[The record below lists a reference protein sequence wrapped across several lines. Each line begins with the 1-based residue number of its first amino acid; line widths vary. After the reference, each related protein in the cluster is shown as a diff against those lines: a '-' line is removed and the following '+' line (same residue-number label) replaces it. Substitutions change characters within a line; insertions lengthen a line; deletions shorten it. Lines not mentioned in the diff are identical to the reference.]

1 MKFSNKRQQFEGSN
15 VSFNPNT
22 MIAKS
27 YNWWVFV
34 AEINGKVV
42 FNNSRYSPSTGKHQ
56 SKVRAMMRQSHS
68 IDLVLQNTR
77 ESLATGELALILEI
91 KNTKYLIEN
100 LELELTNTRRK
111 KALDTQRQ
119 GVINSWRE
127 HVLKVE
133 TVLFKTE
140 LNASLN

>member
-15 VSFNPNT
+15 VSFNPST

-27 YNWWVFV
+27 YGWWVFV

-77 ESLATGELALILEI
+77 ESLATGDLALILEI
-91 KNTKYLIEN
+91 KNTKELIGT
-100 LELELTNTRRK
+100 LEAELLNPRRK
-111 KALDTQRQ
+111 KALDASRHN
-119 GVINSWRE
+119 VISSWQE

>member
-15 VSFNPNT
+15 VSFNPSR

-27 YNWWVFV
+27 YNWWIFMAV
-34 AEINGKVV
+34 INGKVV

-56 SKVRAMMRQSHS
+56 RKVRAKVDGK
-68 IDLVLQNTR
+68 IDLMLFNTR

-91 KNTKYLIEN
+91 KNTKQLIGT
-100 LELELTNTRRK
+100 LEAELLNPRRK
-111 KALDTQRQ
+111 KALDASRHNVLQ
-119 GVINSWRE
+119 SWRE
-127 HVLKVE
+127 HILKVE
-133 TVLFKTE
+133 AVLFGSE

>member
-15 VSFNPNT
+15 VSFNPTT

-27 YNWWVFV
+27 YDWWVFV
-34 AEINGKVV
+34 TIFNGKTI
-42 FNNSRYSPSTGKHQ
+42 FNSSNYSMSTNRHQ

-68 IDLVLQNTR
+68 IDLVLHNTR
-77 ESLATGELALILEI
+77 ESLSNPETALLSEI
-91 KNTKYLIEN
+91 KNTKERIET
-100 LELELTNTRRK
+100 LKAELLNPRRK
-111 KALDTQRQ
+111 KALDASRHNVLQ
-119 GVINSWRE
+119 SWKE

-133 TVLFKTE
+133 AVLFGSE

>member
-1 MKFSNKRQQFEGSN
+1 MKYSNKRQQFEGSN

-22 MIAKS
+22 MVAKS

-34 AEINGKVV
+34 AEINGKVI

-56 SKVRAMMRQSHS
+56 TKVRKLVSN

-91 KNTKYLIEN
+91 KNTKELIGT
-100 LELELTNTRRK
+100 LEAELLNPRRK

-119 GVINSWRE
+119 SVINSWRE

>member
-15 VSFNPNT
+15 VSFNPST

-27 YNWWVFV
+27 YGWWVFV

-77 ESLATGELALILEI
+77 ESLATGDLALILEI
-91 KNTKYLIEN
+91 KNTKELIGT
-100 LELELTNTRRK
+100 LEAELTNTRRK

-119 GVINSWRE
+119 IVINSWKE
-127 HVLKVE
+127 HVLKVK

>member
-1 MKFSNKRQQFEGSN
+1 MKFSNKRKQFEGSN
-15 VSFNPNT
+15 VSFNPST
-22 MIAKS
+22 MVAKS

-34 AEINGKVV
+34 AEINGKVI
-42 FNNSRYSPSTGKHQ
+42 FNNSRYSPSTGRHQ
-56 SKVRAMMRQSHS
+56 SKVRARVDGK
-68 IDLVLQNTR
+68 IDLMLFNTR

-91 KNTKYLIEN
+91 KNTKELIKT

-119 GVINSWRE
+119 GVINSWKE

-133 TVLFKTE
+133 TVLHGTE

>member
-15 VSFNPNT
+15 VSFNPST

-27 YNWWVFV
+27 YDWWVFV
-34 AEINGKVV
+34 AVINGKVV

-56 SKVRAMMRQSHS
+56 SKVRAKVDGK
-68 IDLVLQNTR
+68 IDLMLFNTR

-91 KNTKYLIEN
+91 KNTKELIGT
-100 LELELTNTRRK
+100 LEAELNNTRRK
-111 KALDTQRQ
+111 KALDATRHNVLQ
-119 GVINSWRE
+119 SWRE
-127 HVLKVE
+127 HILKVE
-133 TVLFKTE
+133 TVLFGSE

>member
-15 VSFNPNT
+15 VSFNPST
-22 MIAKS
+22 MVAKS

-34 AEINGKVV
+34 AVINGKIV

-56 SKVRAMMRQSHS
+56 SKVRAKVDGK
-68 IDLVLQNTR
+68 IDLMLFNTR

-91 KNTKYLIEN
+91 KNTKQLIGT
-100 LELELTNTRRK
+100 LEAELLNPRRK
-111 KALDTQRQ
+111 KALDATRQ
-119 GVINSWRE
+119 NVISSWRE
-127 HVLKVE
+127 HISKVE
-133 TVLFKTE
+133 AVLFGSE

>member
-27 YNWWVFV
+27 YDWWVFV
-34 AEINGKVV
+34 AEVNGKVI
-42 FNNSRYSPSTGKHQ
+42 FNNSRYSNTTNRHQ
-56 SKVRAMMRQSHS
+56 SKVRAMMHQSHS
-68 IDLVLQNTR
+68 IDLVLHNTR
-77 ESLATGELALILEI
+77 ESLAMGEAALVCEI
-91 KNTKYLIEN
+91 KNTKELIGT
-100 LELELTNTRRK
+100 LEAELLNPKRK

-119 GVINSWRE
+119 NVLLSWKE

-133 TVLFKTE
+133 TVLFGSE

>member
-15 VSFNPNT
+15 VSFNPST
-22 MIAKS
+22 MVAKS
-27 YNWWVFV
+27 YGWWVFV
-34 AEINGKVV
+34 AEINGKVI

-68 IDLVLQNTR
+68 IDLVLYNTR
-77 ESLATGELALILEI
+77 LSLDNLKTALVSEINNTQELIGTLEA
-91 KNTKYLIEN
+91 
-100 LELELTNTRRK
+100 ELLNTRRK

-119 GVINSWRE
+119 NVIQSWRE
-127 HVLKVE
+127 HILKVMV
-133 TVLFKTE
+133 VLHGSE